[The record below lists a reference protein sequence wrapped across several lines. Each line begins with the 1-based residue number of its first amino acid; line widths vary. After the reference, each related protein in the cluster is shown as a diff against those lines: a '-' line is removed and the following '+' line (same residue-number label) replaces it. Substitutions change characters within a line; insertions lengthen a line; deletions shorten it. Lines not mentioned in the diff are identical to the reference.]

1 MADKPS
7 WRDKDRKR
15 DQSAHRREERP
26 GGGGRT
32 PRIDSATATYK
43 RQLDAFFDKGVV
55 PDHLKDKLPP
65 GTQGEGPSERTVLL
79 RAVRTAESGKALVQA
94 IDALHAKFG
103 LPDEMEVLLRV
114 LEHPKDAVLRDALDR
129 IESYVDSGQLV
140 PKKKNF
146 VQRLKGLEFS
156 SFDPR
161 VQAKAVALAAKLS

>member
-7 WRDKDRKR
+7 WRDKDRQR
-15 DQSAHRREERP
+15 DKSAHRREERP
-26 GGGGRT
+26 GGGGRA
-32 PRIDSATATYK
+32 PRVDSATATYK

-55 PDHLKDKLPP
+55 PGHLKDRLPA
-65 GTQGEGPSERTVLL
+65 GAQGEGPSERTVLL
-79 RAVRTAESGKALVQA
+79 RAVRTAESGKALTQA

-114 LEHPKDAVLRDALDR
+114 LEHPKDAILRDALDL
-129 IESYVDSGQLV
+129 IETYVDSGQQV

-161 VQAKAVALAAKLS
+161 VQAKAVALADKLA